1 VDHKQFE
8 DICKLLRERKDDIRP
23 SDVVTFPEPLSST
36 LTYAV
41 RIGRI
46 SLTDLAKRLGLKV
59 EQARQLA
66 DLLVSRKLF
75 QLSSFSNTNEVFF
88 ETRLS
93 SMTRPLMRPSLG
105 LWKKLEDEDKK

>member
-8 DICKLLRERKDDIRP
+8 DICKQLRERKIDIRP
-23 SDVVTFPEPLSST
+23 MDADNFPEPLSST

-46 SLTDLAKRLGLKV
+46 SLADLAKRLDLSSDH
-59 EQARQLA
+59 ARKLA
-66 DLLVSRKLF
+66 DLLIARNLF
-75 QLSSFSNTNEVFF
+75 RLSPFSSGKEVFF

-93 SMTRPLMRPSLG
+93 SMTRPLMRPTLG
-105 LWKKLEDEDKK
+105 SWKKIDDDKK

>member
-1 VDHKQFE
+1 VDHKLFD
-8 DICKLLRERKDDIRP
+8 DICKQLRERKDDIRP
-23 SDVVTFPEPLSST
+23 SDVATFPEPLSST

-46 SLTDLAKRLGLKV
+46 SLNDLAKRLGLKV
-59 EQARQLA
+59 EHARQLA
-66 DLLVSRKLF
+66 DLLVARRLF
-75 QLSSFSNTNEVFF
+75 QLSPFSNSNEVFF

-105 LWKKLEDEDKK
+105 LWKKIEDDEKK